1 MGKEASLASPI
12 TAGLGAVTSVVG
24 SVMDYK
30 KKKKAEN
37 ALNNLQTPEL
47 VNAFKD
53 QQASTLGSDLQKQES
68 GRNSS
73 TAINALRG
81 GGTRA
86 IIGGIGAV
94 EDNTNKVNAEIG
106 ANLDS
111 QQKDINMN
119 IANDNVNIRN
129 MKESRYKDDVA
140 GLSSQINAADDGMKQ
155 GIGNAINMATTAA
168 SAYDSA
174 RDKAKGRGND
184 VFSSKSPKISNVLN
198 LKGGK

>member
-1 MGKEASLASPI
+1 MGAAAI
-12 TAGLGAVTSVVG
+12 TSGLGTGLSIYQAIDANG
-24 SVMDYK
+24 
-30 KKKKAEN
+30 KKKKAQN
-37 ALNNLQTPEL
+37 ALNDLQTPEL

-53 QQASTLGSDLQKQES
+53 QTVSTLGSDLQKQES
-68 GRNSS
+68 GRNSA

-106 ANLDS
+106 ANLDM
-111 QQKDINMN
+111 QKKDINMN

-129 MKESRYKDDVA
+129 LKEQRYQSDVA
-140 GLSSQINAADDGMKQ
+140 GLSSQINAANDGVQQ
-155 GIGNAINMATTAA
+155 GIGNAINGATTAA

-174 RDKAKGRGND
+174 RDKAKGRGNG
-184 VFSSKSPKISNVLN
+184 VFSSKAPKISNVLK
-198 LKGGK
+198 LTK

>member
-1 MGKEASLASPI
+1 MASPI
-12 TAGLGAVTSVVG
+12 TAGLGVAGSIVG

-30 KKKKAEN
+30 KKKKAED

-53 QQASTLGSDLQKQES
+53 QQVSTLGSDLQKQES
-68 GRNSS
+68 GRNSA

-81 GGTRA
+81 GGARA

-106 ANLDS
+106 ANLDM
-111 QQKDINMN
+111 QKKDINMN
-119 IANDNVNIRN
+119 IANDNVNIRG
-129 MKESRYKDDVA
+129 MKEQRYQNDVA
-140 GLSSQINAADDGMKQ
+140 GLSSQINAANDDMKQ
-155 GIGNAINMATTAA
+155 GIGNAINGATTAA

-174 RDKAKGRGND
+174 RDKAKGRGNG
-184 VFSSKSPKISNVLN
+184 VFSSKAPKVSNVLK
-198 LKGGK
+198 LTK